1 MSSRPQAGIITIDM
15 TKKQKQPQNTDKDLT
30 QEEIEKFSQELTQKL
45 SQISTPNKKSKTNK
59 RTLSIKVNP
68 LIIIVTV
75 ILGIFVVFS
84 LLNRQ
89 FFLDKT
95 TLDNLIKGLNDNQYS
110 QLLVQD
116 DGKIVANGKYYVFY
130 EGSVGDNVKSTNDT
144 KVLRMDTS
152 IKKVEFNEFVDYLKP
167 EGLVNE
173 LRTFL
178 NSNNQNVE
186 KIIIGDNFILGITG
200 GTSKDIL
207 LENVNEQTFS
217 EKLEE
222 SNINLSDLKIE
233 VRNINVFGKKV
244 EEDSFSS
251 RLESQQFSR
260 IFQLDNIAIGE
271 INNDYVEKVYID
283 WTPNINSFTEVLQN
297 EGISLSSKDFQIVSV
312 NVPAGIS
319 LDDILTIL
327 TLIGFVVLGII
338 IFRGAQSSGMGLM
351 QFGQSKAK
359 MYFGSKTN
367 TSFKDVAGID
377 EARDELNEIVDFLR
391 NPGKYTSIGARIPK
405 GILMFG
411 PPGTGKTLLARA
423 IAGEA
428 AVPFFH
434 TSGSE
439 FEEMLVGAGASRVR
453 DLFAKAKKA
462 APSLIFIDEID
473 AVARKR
479 GTRIQSGS
487 TEQTL
492 NQILVEMDGFETNT
506 NVIVIAATNRPDV
519 LDPAIL
525 RPGRFD
531 RQVRIEVPDVEGR
544 KQILAIHASNKK
556 LDSTVDLERIAK
568 RTVGF
573 TGADLENIMNEAA
586 IIAAGA
592 GKKTIGMHDVEE
604 AVSKVVLGPAKRSRK
619 RTDDEL
625 KLVAYHEAGHAIV
638 AKFTPKSTPVDKI
651 SIVSRG
657 GTGGVTMFLP
667 EKDENIISKAK
678 LLADVTVSLGGRAAE
693 EVVLGDISTGASN
706 DIKQAT
712 RVTRKMIQQF
722 GMNEKLGLVEYGDHA
737 DSDFLGYDYADS
749 KDYSEKTAEIIDEEV
764 RIAITAAYANAKKI
778 IVEQRAK
785 LDELATLLLEKEVI
799 DKEEFDKL
807 FD

>member
-260 IFQLDNIAIGE
+260 IFQLDNVAIGE

-785 LDELATLLLEKEVI
+785 LDELASLLLEKEVI

-807 FD
+807 F